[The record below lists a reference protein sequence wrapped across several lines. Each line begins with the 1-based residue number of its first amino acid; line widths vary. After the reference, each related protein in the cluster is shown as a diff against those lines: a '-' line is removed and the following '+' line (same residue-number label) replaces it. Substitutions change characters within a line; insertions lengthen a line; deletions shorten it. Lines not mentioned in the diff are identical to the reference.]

1 MFRRS
6 RKNGLSLEGFWTNKP
21 LLMGDMS
28 SPGLSFLVGS
38 SLLKLARAKNIKG
51 RSISIFVVFRCIV
64 TFNIFVVFEIIDG
77 EPKKESFLDEKK
89 LF

>member
-6 RKNGLSLEGFWTNKP
+6 SKNGLSLEGFWTNKP
-21 LLMGDMS
+21 LLMGNMS

-38 SLLKLARAKNIKG
+38 SLTQAKNIKG

-77 EPKKESFLDEKK
+77 EQKKESFRDEKNC
-89 LF
+89 FE

>member
-1 MFRRS
+1 
-6 RKNGLSLEGFWTNKP
+6 
-21 LLMGDMS
+21 MGDMS

-38 SLLKLARAKNIKG
+38 SLTQAKNIKG

-77 EPKKESFLDEKK
+77 EQKKESFRDEKK